1 MSEFMSEGIAV
12 AMNRIQFQPGLS
24 MPEFFQQYGAEAQ
37 CEGALEK
44 ARWPDGFRCPC
55 CGGAAHCVV
64 HAGGRKRFQCNA
76 CRHQTSLIAGTVF
89 QSTKLRLTVWFLAI
103 YLISQA
109 KTGLSALALKRQLG
123 VSYPTAW
130 LIHHKLMQAMVERE
144 QRYVLEGQVQVDD
157 AYLGGERSGGKVG
170 RGSENKVPFVAA
182 VSLSDDGHP
191 LRTKLTP
198 VPGFSLKAIEQWART
213 HLAPGSTVLSDGL
226 ACFAAVTSAGC
237 AHQPTV
243 VAGRKPKDL
252 PEFQWI
258 NTVLGNLKTSL
269 NGSYHA
275 FDFPKYA
282 ARYLAAFTYR
292 FNRRFDLRTL
302 HKRLLVAAAH
312 CGPQPQ
318 RSIRMAEV
326 RC

>member
-1 MSEFMSEGIAV
+1 M

-24 MPEFFQQYGAEAQ
+24 MPEFLKRYGTEAQ
-37 CEGALEK
+37 CAAALEQ
-44 ARWPDGFRCPC
+44 ARWPQGFRCPSC
-55 CGGAAHCVV
+55 DGAAYSRVRGRT
-64 HAGGRKRFQCNA
+64 HALFQCQA
-76 CRHQTSLIAGTVF
+76 CRHQTSLIAGTVM
-89 QSTKLRLTVWFLAI
+89 QGTKLALTVWFLAI

-109 KTGLSALALKRQLG
+109 KTGLSALALKRHLG

-130 LIHHKLMQAMVERE
+130 LIHHKLMQAMAERE
-144 QRYVLEGQVQVDD
+144 QRYVLEGQVQIDD

-191 LRTKLTP
+191 LRAKLTP
-198 VPGFSLKAIEQWART
+198 VPGFSLQAIGQWATT
-213 HLAPGSTVLSDGL
+213 HLAPGSTVFSDGL
-226 ACFAAVTSAGC
+226 ACFGAVTAAGC
-237 AHQPTV
+237 THQPTV

-275 FDFPKYA
+275 FDFRKYA
-282 ARYLAAFTYR
+282 ARYLAAFAYR
-292 FNRRFDLRTL
+292 FNRRFDLRAL
-302 HKRLLVAAAH
+302 HTRLLVAAAN
-312 CGPQPQ
+312 CGPLPQ
-318 RSIRMAEV
+318 RAIRTAEV
-326 RC
+326 HC